1 MAFINRMKQL
11 FGGTRKKDLPNI
23 FLVLLDQFRNDARDT
38 HRVFA
43 DLAERGVLF
52 SQTITYAPYTLASCH
67 ATFSGMYGREN
78 GVNAY
83 TGSDRFDEKNC
94 YTLTQYLADAGYHTQ
109 AYTFSPILLPHNGF
123 KVFNMVSEEDEQDIL
138 ASHLQEID
146 DLFSLGRP
154 FFSYLHHGE
163 IHHDIVREVIK
174 KYDNFDEEYFGNI
187 EANRRRYRGYA
198 KEAGDYLEKIIARI
212 REKDPEDNTLILVMT
227 DHGSSNGEKPGEKAY
242 GTFTYDYS
250 IRIWHYWIWP
260 RRLPQNMEIT
270 GQVRTIDIL
279 PTLLDLLDL
288 RPKPSKKPIQGRSLL
303 PLMDGQAPDLRLAFS
318 ETGGV
323 DGAYPSPDSPNVRC
337 VRDGRWKL
345 IQNTTTNQFELYDL
359 LNDPDERNNLY
370 GKDTE
375 QGERL
380 WPQLARFL

>member
-1 MAFINRMKQL
+1 MAFINRIKQL
-11 FGGTRKKDLPNI
+11 FGGTRQKDLPNI
-23 FLVLLDQFRNDARDT
+23 FLILLDQFRNDARDT
-38 HRVFA
+38 HQIFS

-67 ATFSGMYGREN
+67 ATFTGMYGKEN

-123 KVFNMVSEEDEQDIL
+123 KVFNLVSEEDEQDIL

-212 REKDPEDNTLILVMT
+212 REKDPEDNTLILLMT

-370 GKDTE
+370 GKDIE